1 MSEIIT
7 LSLPSIQS
15 HELRA
20 LEECLDGSV
29 EGAMAL
35 EKELEESVADLV
47 ARPFGAAFGSTQCA
61 IECALLALGVR
72 DGHEIVLP
80 ALAPPALVAAIARAR
95 ARPLFV
101 DADPRTLTV
110 RGEAV
115 DARCTTRTRL
125 IVGATMHGDPTGL
138 DELAA
143 VASKFEI
150 PLLEIVCGGLGG
162 RLGRDPTGRFGRL
175 SVVGLDAASG
185 FLGASGAVVCTND
198 DALASTLCLLREG
211 GVLRPRVDWE
221 RIGGVRAIEQFV
233 SDPTLPLVAAA
244 ISVMRLRRHA
254 EYVKRVGE
262 IFEQYTSRLGA
273 HPDILLPPPTADN
286 SVAWSHFAIRLSD
299 RYTRDERD
307 SIVLGMLRH
316 DIGVGSA
323 VCYAPGEPASLA
335 TFGVV
340 EGFPI
345 AERAAHRLITLPF
358 HPNLSRRDVDL
369 TCQTLEVMIQRQSIM
384 R

>member
-15 HELRA
+15 HELHA
-20 LEECLDGSV
+20 LPELLDGSV
-29 EGAMAL
+29 ENALAL
-35 EKELEESVADLV
+35 EKELEEGVADLV
-47 ARPFGAAFGSTQCA
+47 ERPFGTAFGTTQSA
-61 IECALLALGVR
+61 IECALQALGIR
-72 DGHEIVLP
+72 DGDEVVLP
-80 ALAPPALVAAIARAR
+80 ALAPAALVAAVARAR

-101 DADPRTLTV
+101 DSDSKSLTV
-110 RGEAV
+110 RGPAV
-115 DARCTTRTRL
+115 DARCTARTRL
-125 IVGATMHGDPTGL
+125 LIGTTMHGDPTGL

-162 RLGRDPTGRFGRL
+162 RLGRDPVGRFGRV
-175 SVVGLDAASG
+175 SIVGLDAASG
-185 FLGASGAVVCTND
+185 YFGATGAVACTND
-198 DALASTLCLLREG
+198 DALAATMSILREG
-211 GVLRPRVDWE
+211 GVVRPRVDWE

-233 SDPTLPLVAAA
+233 SDPTLPLIAAA
-244 ISVMRLRRHA
+244 ISLLRVRRHA
-254 EYVKRVGE
+254 EFTKRLRE
-262 IFEQYTSRLGA
+262 IFTQYMTKLSG
-273 HPDILLPPPTADN
+273 HTDILLPPSAADN

-307 SIVLGMLRH
+307 SIVLGLLRH
-316 DIGVGSA
+316 DIGASSA

-335 TFGVV
+335 QFGVV
-340 EGFPI
+340 EGFAT

-358 HPNLSRRDVDL
+358 HPNLTERDVDL

>member
-7 LSLPSIQS
+7 LSLPSIQA

-20 LEECLDGSV
+20 LTECLDGSV
-29 EGAMAL
+29 DGALAL
-35 EKELEESVADLV
+35 EKELEDGVADLV

-61 IECALLALGVR
+61 IECALQALGVR
-72 DGHEIVLP
+72 DGDEVVLP
-80 ALAPPALVAAIARAR
+80 ALAPPALVAALARAR

-101 DADPRTLTV
+101 DADPRSLTL
-110 RGEAV
+110 RGASV
-115 DARCTTRTRL
+115 DSRCTGRTRL

-162 RLGRDPTGRFGRL
+162 QIGRDPVGRFGRI
-175 SVVGLDAASG
+175 SVVGLEAASG
-185 FLGASGAVVCTND
+185 FLGASGAVACTND
-198 DALASTLCLLREG
+198 DALASALSLMREG
-211 GVLRPRVDWE
+211 GVVRPRVDWE
-221 RIGGVRAIEQFV
+221 RIGGVRPIEQFV
-233 SDPTLPLVAAA
+233 SDPSLPLIAAA
-244 ISVMRLRRHA
+244 VSVLRLRRHA
-254 EYVKRVGE
+254 EYAKRVQE
-262 IFEQYTSRLGA
+262 IFAQYMSRLGGHA
-273 HPDILLPPPTADN
+273 DLLLPPPAPDN
-286 SVAWSHFAIRLSD
+286 RVGWSHFAVRLSD

-316 DIGVGSA
+316 DIGVSSA

-335 TFGVV
+335 QFGVV

-345 AERAAHRLITLPF
+345 AERAAHRLIALPF
-358 HPNLSRRDVDL
+358 HPNLSERDVDL